1 MPANNA
7 AASPTCSSQKCFAT
21 EDGRR
26 GSAARVSQP
35 GRGPGRS
42 AAAPGGEVFGS
53 RSPPRDWRKH
63 SRGGSLASSG
73 PRSFPLTLQQENP
86 WPAQGEL
93 LVAEAPVGREGF
105 NPIHRL
111 CLRTRTVAPHHFHS
125 LSLIVITRALTLM
138 VHRFLSSLGSQ
149 QESSL

>member
-42 AAAPGGEVFGS
+42 AAAPEGEVFGS
-53 RSPPRDWRKH
+53 RSPPCDWRKH
-63 SRGGSLASSG
+63 SWGGSLASSG

-86 WPAQGEL
+86 GPARAGL
-93 LVAEAPVGREGF
+93 LVALLQEAPLEEKA
-105 NPIHRL
+105 L
-111 CLRTRTVAPHHFHS
+111 TRVTDYAFVPTPFHS
-125 LSLIVITRALTLM
+125 LPLTVITRSLSLTT
-138 VHRFLSSLGSQ
+138 VHIFLSSLGSQ